1 MDIIEKL
8 AAVVGSDIQFSPA
21 KCLHT
26 TNRASTCN
34 RCVAFCSTGAI
45 SAGPPI
51 AHNPE
56 RCVKCGLCLHTCP
69 TGAYEGDDGRANLLA
84 HVAAV
89 TARGDVAVLEFACKY
104 HPSPE
109 AGPPADAVLRVPG
122 CLGLLSPSA
131 LVAAALGAPAIR
143 LRLERCQNCPMGH
156 AQCGIEESVR
166 VARELFAAV
175 GAPGEVEL
183 VTAESAADGWESR
196 PVRDAAGPVFSRK
209 GLFRAKGGEAPQTV
223 GHALAA
229 EGAARH
235 LDIPRERL
243 RLLLAL
249 ERLPYRREH
258 LPAELGFALM
268 EVSGDCTACG
278 VCARVCPTDAL
289 RMLKDDEGAFYL
301 TFRAGACVGCDACLT
316 YCEPG
321 VLTSAGAPTLE
332 RLLDPDPVVLASGS
346 LRVCQKCGIEYA
358 DPEGSTLCSLC
369 EFRRKNPFGSRRP
382 ERSRRQAVGAKAESG
397 FPSPRPESLDNN

>member
-8 AAVVGSDIQFSPA
+8 AAVVGSDIQLNPA

-26 TNRASTCN
+26 TDRASTCD

-51 AHNPE
+51 AQNPE

-69 TGAYEGDDGRANLLA
+69 TGAYAGDDGRANLLA
-84 HVAAV
+84 HVAAL
-89 TARGDVAVLEFACKY
+89 TARGEVGVLELACKY

-109 AGPPADAVLRVPG
+109 VGPQQADAVLRVPG

-131 LVAAALGAPAIR
+131 LVAIAALGTRTIR

-156 AQCGIEESVR
+156 AQHGIEESVQ
-166 VARELFAAV
+166 VASGLLEAI

-183 VTAESAADGWESR
+183 VTAESSMDGWESR
-196 PVRDAAGPVFSRK
+196 TVRDSAGPVFSRR
-209 GLFRAKGGEAPQTV
+209 GLFKSQAGEAPQAV
-223 GHALAA
+223 GHTLAA
-229 EGAARH
+229 DNRAAH
-235 LDIPRERL
+235 VNIPRERL

-249 ERLPYRREH
+249 ERLPYQREN
-258 LPAELGFALM
+258 LPADLGFALM

-278 VCARVCPTDAL
+278 LCARVCPTDAL
-289 RMLKDDEGAFYL
+289 RLLKDEEGAFYL
-301 TFRAGACVGCDACLT
+301 TFRAGACVGCEACLT

-321 VLTSAGAPTLE
+321 VLNSAGSPTLD

-358 DPEGSTLCSLC
+358 GPDGSTLCSLC
-369 EFRRKNPFGSRRP
+369 EFRRKNPFGSRMP
-382 ERSRRQAVGAKAESG
+382 RRVGWQG
-397 FPSPRPESLDNN
+397 